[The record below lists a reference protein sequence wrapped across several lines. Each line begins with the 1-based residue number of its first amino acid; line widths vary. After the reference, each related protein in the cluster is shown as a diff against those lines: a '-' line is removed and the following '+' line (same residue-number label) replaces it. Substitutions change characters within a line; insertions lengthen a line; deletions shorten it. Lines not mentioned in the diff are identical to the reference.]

1 MAENT
6 EQERKSNQPGPST
19 DHGIEITVGIAR
31 LRAIKEEGS
40 LGNRKISEMLGGI
53 SPGLISAWLNGQ
65 KRPLGEHR
73 TKIRK
78 AFGIPETD
86 FDRVFRDV
94 PAADEAPPAT
104 ADIPP
109 DAKRALDNPDD
120 PTALELL
127 RKTLERIN
135 KKLEASDL
143 TVADQAR
150 LLSTSVQII
159 NGIGRATG
167 EMDQSDMQRFR
178 QSVEYRSF
186 VRRVVA
192 VVADCPKCRE
202 GMLRVLGVASTE
214 ATAMSL
220 SGALS
225 PTELEGACN
234 CVSNYAVFDDL
245 ALAVDLIQ
253 YPISGRERELVQ
265 LNRGLAQRCLS
276 ALELGHPILATSR
289 IAYPPADEHREKL
302 IRVLRDEINR
312 EERFV
317 AFERDFGRIACDR
330 ARELAT

>member
-6 EQERKSNQPGPST
+6 EQERKSTPPGPANSPEP
-19 DHGIEITVGIAR
+19 EITVGIAR

-94 PAADEAPPAT
+94 PTTDEATSVAADV
-104 ADIPP
+104 PP

-135 KKLEASDL
+135 KKLETTDL

-159 NGIGRATG
+159 NGIGKATG

-202 GMLRVLGVASTE
+202 GMLRVLGVTSTDV
-214 ATAMSL
+214 TSMSIC
-220 SGALS
+220 GALS
-225 PTELEGACN
+225 PAELAEMCGHVETH
-234 CVSNYAVFDDL
+234 VSVDDL
-245 ALAVDLIQ
+245 APALDKIQ
-253 YPISGRERELVQ
+253 YPINERERELVR
-265 LNRGLAQRCLS
+265 LDRALAKRCLA
-276 ALELGHPILATSR
+276 ALELGHPILVASR
-289 IAYPPADEHREKL
+289 IAYPPADEHREKV

-312 EERFV
+312 EERFA

-330 ARELAT
+330 ARELAA